1 MLSKAEAKYVR
12 VSARKARLVGELV
25 KGKTVEEAAF
35 ILKNVNKRAG
45 GPIQK
50 AISSAF
56 SNANNAKQEKLLSK
70 EVLIK
75 TIRINGGPMLKRYR
89 AATMGRASSIR
100 HRTAHI
106 YIELDKKE
114 KPRNKKQGTR
124 YKNQTI
130 TNDQ

>member
-1 MLSKAEAKYVR
+1 MLAKAEAKYVR
-12 VSARKARLVGELV
+12 ISARKARLVSELV

-50 AISSAF
+50 VISSAF

-70 EVLIK
+70 EVLI
-75 TIRINGGPMLKRYR
+75 TAIRINGGPMLKRYR
-89 AATMGRASSIR
+89 AATMGRATSIR

-106 YIELDKKE
+106 YIELDKKVEE
-114 KPRNKKQGTR
+114 KKRKKKGR
-124 YKNQTI
+124 GA
-130 TNDQ
+130 